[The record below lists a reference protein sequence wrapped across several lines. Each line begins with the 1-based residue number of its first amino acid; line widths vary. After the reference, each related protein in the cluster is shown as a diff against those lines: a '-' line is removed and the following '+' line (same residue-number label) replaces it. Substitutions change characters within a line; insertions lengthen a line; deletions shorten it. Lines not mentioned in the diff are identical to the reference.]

1 MEGVE
6 NISTVYSDEV
16 QLAETS
22 AYTIMYMYMYSTA
35 QIQGIINAFALFAC
49 IWAVL

>member
-16 QLAETS
+16 QLAETP
-22 AYTIMYMYMYSTA
+22 AYTIMYMYSTA
-35 QIQGIINAFALFAC
+35 QIQGIINAFALFAY